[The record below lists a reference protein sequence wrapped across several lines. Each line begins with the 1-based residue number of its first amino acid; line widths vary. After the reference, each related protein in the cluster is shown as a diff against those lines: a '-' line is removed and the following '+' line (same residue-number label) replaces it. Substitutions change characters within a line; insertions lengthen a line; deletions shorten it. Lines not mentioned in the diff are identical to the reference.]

1 MTKRTIRMGG
11 CEVVVSAT
19 PTHAAFW
26 DLVANGGWEPGTLG
40 VIERLLRP
48 GSVYVDVGAWIG
60 PTVLCA
66 AATGASVLAFE
77 PDPIA
82 FAGLRRNLALNPDL
96 ATRVRVHALAVFD
109 HDGEMPLTADD
120 HGLGQSVST
129 LVRQAAVGGTATVST
144 ADGRRIAEW
153 PEFAACSLLKIDIEG
168 GEYRLLP
175 RLLPYL
181 RARRPPLLLSVHGV
195 HWRSRFAR
203 VPRRPRRL
211 LQLIGSANQRALLLW
226 RLRMYR
232 HVAASDG
239 RTEFRELAR
248 RDRLRL
254 LLDLAERDLF
264 FSVEG

>member
-1 MTKRTIRMGG
+1 MV
-11 CEVVVSAT
+11 EAN

-48 GSVYVDVGAWIG
+48 GCDYVDVGAWIG
-60 PTVLCA
+60 PTVMCA
-66 AATGASVLAFE
+66 AAMGASVLAFE

-82 FAGLRRNLALNPDL
+82 FADLQRNLALNPDL
-96 ATRVRVHALAVFD
+96 AARVRVHALAVFD
-109 HDGEMPLTADD
+109 REGEMSLTAGA

-129 LVRQAAVGGTATVST
+129 LVRQPDVSGTATVST
-144 ADGRRIAEW
+144 ADGRRLAEW

-181 RARRPPLLLSVHGV
+181 RTRRPPLLLALHGV
-195 HWRSRFAR
+195 HWRSRFTR
-203 VPRRPRRL
+203 VPRRPRRV
-211 LQLIGSANQRALLLW
+211 LQLIGNAAQRALLLW
-226 RLRMYR
+226 RLRMYG

-239 RTEFRELAR
+239 RSDFRELAR
-248 RDRLRL
+248 HERLRL

-264 FSVEG
+264 FSA